1 MSDSEPTAT
10 ETPGADD
17 AGKMS
22 FFDHLTELRTRI
34 IWSLIPSA
42 VGLAIAFYFTDRI
55 MVFLQ
60 RPLANLKTPPIFLT
74 PTEYFWT
81 YMKVAMI
88 TGVFIAMP
96 IILWNVWA
104 FVAPGLHKHERRYAA
119 PFVIAGSLLFLGGGA
134 FALLLVIP
142 FAVHRRLHRLHHQVH
157 AGLRGGVRAAGGDHA
172 PVHARARDAPVPVQE
187 SQVRGADQLHH
198 RGRPHPDPRH
208 RQPDSDGGT
217 PLHPL
222 RARHHLRANIREEE
236 AGEAGAHL
244 REPHR
249 VSPLEFTSLD
259 LPGPVRRGIQDAG
272 FVATTAIQ
280 EAALPLALRGK
291 DVAGQSQTGTGKTAA
306 FLIAAFTRCLT
317 HPAPAGSG
325 VTSPR
330 VLIIAPT
337 RELVVQIEADAR
349 LLGAHTGLQI
359 LSVYG
364 GIDYNKQ
371 RDALRDGCDI
381 LVGTPGRL
389 IDYLK
394 QHIWSPGKVEVLV
407 IDEADRMFDMG
418 FIADLRFILRRLP
431 KPEKR
436 QSFLFSATL
445 SFRVLE
451 LTWEFMNNPAQISI
465 TPQQKTVEKAEQVL
479 YHVGREEKFNL
490 LLGLLRR
497 EGGSRILIFSNTR
510 EEARRLEDRLSRN
523 GWEARALTGDVD
535 QKKRLKIL
543 NDFKDGQLPIL
554 VATDVASRGLHIEG
568 VSHVV
573 NWDMPQDAED
583 YVHRIGRTARAGAA
597 GKAISLVDEAGALAL
612 EPIEKFIAQKIQV
625 DWAEDDLYLSEIKP
639 TSEERRRYAEEKR
652 QRMAARGGG
661 RGGGPGRPGGGGGGG
676 RRDGRGPSRGP
687 RR

>member
-1 MSDSEPTAT
+1 
-10 ETPGADD
+10 
-17 AGKMS
+17 
-22 FFDHLTELRTRI
+22 
-34 IWSLIPSA
+34 
-42 VGLAIAFYFTDRI
+42 
-55 MVFLQ
+55 
-60 RPLANLKTPPIFLT
+60 
-74 PTEYFWT
+74 
-81 YMKVAMI
+81 
-88 TGVFIAMP
+88 
-96 IILWNVWA
+96 
-104 FVAPGLHKHERRYAA
+104 
-119 PFVIAGSLLFLGGGA
+119 
-134 FALLLVIP
+134 
-142 FAVHRRLHRLHHQVH
+142 
-157 AGLRGGVRAAGGDHA
+157 
-172 PVHARARDAPVPVQE
+172 
-187 SQVRGADQLHH
+187 
-198 RGRPHPDPRH
+198 
-208 RQPDSDGGT
+208 
-217 PLHPL
+217 
-222 RARHHLRANIREEE
+222 
-236 AGEAGAHL
+236 
-244 REPHR
+244 
-249 VSPLEFTSLD
+249 VSPLEFSSLD

-272 FVATTAIQ
+272 FVAATAIQ

-317 HPAPAGSG
+317 HPAPARSG

-573 NWDMPQDAED
+573 NWDLPQDAED

-625 DWAEDDLYLSEIKP
+625 DWAEDDLYLPEIKP

-661 RGGGPGRPGGGGGGG
+661 RGSPGRAGGGGG
-676 RRDGRGPSRGP
+676 RRDGRGSGRGP

>member
-1 MSDSEPTAT
+1 M
-10 ETPGADD
+10 
-17 AGKMS
+17 
-22 FFDHLTELRTRI
+22 
-34 IWSLIPSA
+34 
-42 VGLAIAFYFTDRI
+42 
-55 MVFLQ
+55 
-60 RPLANLKTPPIFLT
+60 
-74 PTEYFWT
+74 
-81 YMKVAMI
+81 
-88 TGVFIAMP
+88 
-96 IILWNVWA
+96 
-104 FVAPGLHKHERRYAA
+104 
-119 PFVIAGSLLFLGGGA
+119 
-134 FALLLVIP
+134 
-142 FAVHRRLHRLHHQVH
+142 
-157 AGLRGGVRAAGGDHA
+157 
-172 PVHARARDAPVPVQE
+172 
-187 SQVRGADQLHH
+187 
-198 RGRPHPDPRH
+198 
-208 RQPDSDGGT
+208 
-217 PLHPL
+217 
-222 RARHHLRANIREEE
+222 
-236 AGEAGAHL
+236 
-244 REPHR
+244 
-249 VSPLEFTSLD
+249 SPLEFNSLD

-272 FVATTAIQ
+272 FVAATAIQ

-317 HPAPAGSG
+317 HPAPARSG

-364 GIDYNKQ
+364 GIDYNTQ

-573 NWDMPQDAED
+573 NWDLPQDAED

-625 DWAEDDLYLSEIKP
+625 DWAEDDLYLPEIKP

-661 RGGGPGRPGGGGGGG
+661 RGGPGRPGGGGGG
-676 RRDGRGPSRGP
+676 RRDGRAPGRGP

>member
-1 MSDSEPTAT
+1 M
-10 ETPGADD
+10 
-17 AGKMS
+17 
-22 FFDHLTELRTRI
+22 
-34 IWSLIPSA
+34 
-42 VGLAIAFYFTDRI
+42 
-55 MVFLQ
+55 
-60 RPLANLKTPPIFLT
+60 
-74 PTEYFWT
+74 
-81 YMKVAMI
+81 
-88 TGVFIAMP
+88 
-96 IILWNVWA
+96 
-104 FVAPGLHKHERRYAA
+104 
-119 PFVIAGSLLFLGGGA
+119 
-134 FALLLVIP
+134 
-142 FAVHRRLHRLHHQVH
+142 
-157 AGLRGGVRAAGGDHA
+157 
-172 PVHARARDAPVPVQE
+172 
-187 SQVRGADQLHH
+187 
-198 RGRPHPDPRH
+198 
-208 RQPDSDGGT
+208 
-217 PLHPL
+217 
-222 RARHHLRANIREEE
+222 
-236 AGEAGAHL
+236 
-244 REPHR
+244 
-249 VSPLEFTSLD
+249 SPLEFSSLD

-272 FVATTAIQ
+272 FVAATAIQ

-317 HPAPAGSG
+317 HPAPARSG

-573 NWDMPQDAED
+573 NWDLPQDAED

-625 DWAEDDLYLSEIKP
+625 DWAEDDLYLPEIKP

-661 RGGGPGRPGGGGGGG
+661 RGGPGRPGGGGGG
-676 RRDGRGPSRGP
+676 RRDGRGPGRGP

>member
-1 MSDSEPTAT
+1 
-10 ETPGADD
+10 
-17 AGKMS
+17 
-22 FFDHLTELRTRI
+22 
-34 IWSLIPSA
+34 
-42 VGLAIAFYFTDRI
+42 
-55 MVFLQ
+55 
-60 RPLANLKTPPIFLT
+60 
-74 PTEYFWT
+74 
-81 YMKVAMI
+81 
-88 TGVFIAMP
+88 
-96 IILWNVWA
+96 
-104 FVAPGLHKHERRYAA
+104 
-119 PFVIAGSLLFLGGGA
+119 
-134 FALLLVIP
+134 
-142 FAVHRRLHRLHHQVH
+142 
-157 AGLRGGVRAAGGDHA
+157 
-172 PVHARARDAPVPVQE
+172 
-187 SQVRGADQLHH
+187 
-198 RGRPHPDPRH
+198 
-208 RQPDSDGGT
+208 
-217 PLHPL
+217 
-222 RARHHLRANIREEE
+222 
-236 AGEAGAHL
+236 
-244 REPHR
+244 
-249 VSPLEFTSLD
+249 VSPLAFGALE
-259 LPGPVRRGIQDAG
+259 LPDPVRRGIEDAG
-272 FVATTAIQ
+272 FVTATPIQ

-306 FLIAAFTRCLT
+306 FLIAAFTRCLR
-317 HPAPAGSG
+317 HPAPPRSG
-325 VTSPR
+325 VTAPR

-349 LLGAHTGLQI
+349 LLGAHTGLSI
-359 LSVYG
+359 LAVYG

-371 RDALRDGCDI
+371 REALREGCDI

-394 QHIWSPGKVEVLV
+394 QHIWSPGRVEVLV

-510 EEARRLEDRLSRN
+510 EEARRLEDRLGRN

-543 NDFKDGQLPIL
+543 NDFKDGALPIL

-597 GKAISLVDEAGALAL
+597 GKAISLVDEAGALTL
-612 EPIEKFIAQKIQV
+612 EPIEKFISQKIAV
-625 DWAEDDLYLSEIKP
+625 DWAEDDLYLPEIKP

-652 QRMAARGGG
+652 QRLAARGGS
-661 RGGGPGRPGGGGGGG
+661 RGGGPGRPGRAGG
-676 RRDGRGPSRGP
+676 RRDGHGRGP